1 MGEPGILPF
10 AVLISGRGS
19 NLAAL
24 IDATRRGRLAGEIRL
39 VISDRPAA
47 GLEHAR
53 RAGIPSRLV
62 ERAAYTSRA
71 AFETELAAAL
81 TAANVELIVLAGFM
95 RVLSA
100 AFCRRFAGRMINL
113 HPSLLPK
120 YRGLDTH
127 RRALAAGDAWHG
139 TSVHLVN
146 AELDGGPLIAQAA
159 LRIESGDDP
168 ERLAARLA
176 PLEHRLLVAVT
187 ALIAARRLILHPD
200 GVRLDDRPLTQVLS
214 LDQPPLSAFDRLYE
228 RRDGR

>member
-1 MGEPGILPF
+1 MAERGPLPF
-10 AVLISGRGS
+10 AVLISGQGS

-24 IDATRRGRLAGEIRL
+24 IDATHHGLIAGEIRQ

-53 RAGIPSRLV
+53 RAHIPARIV
-62 ERAAYTSRA
+62 ERVAYPGRI
-71 AFETELAAAL
+71 AFEAAL
-81 TAANVELIVLAGFM
+81 ADALDAANIEWIVLAGFL

-100 AFCRRFAGRMINL
+100 AFCRRFASRMINL

-127 RRALAAGDAWHG
+127 RRALAAGDTLHG
-139 TSVHLVN
+139 ATVHLVT

-159 LRIESGDDP
+159 IPIEPGDEP
-168 ERLAARLA
+168 QRLATRLA

-187 ALIAARRLILHPD
+187 ALIAARRLTATPGGIELD
-200 GVRLDDRPLTQVLS
+200 GRPLTQVLT

-228 RRDGR
+228 RRNGQ